1 MPAATG
7 KIRGKFQRVPGF
19 MIGRYA
25 TSRGFIS
32 MQRQLVRAPARLKR
46 LLQLTAIVVT
56 YYTGAL
62 WLYTW
67 LALRGRAV
75 VLTYHRVLPSE
86 RQRNSFSSNAIVV
99 TPETFELHLKFIR
112 RFLRPV
118 TPVEFMRRLCGGE
131 PIESR
136 TCLVTFDDGWYDNM
150 EYALP
155 LLRKYGVPAVLFV
168 PTDFPGGDRYFWY
181 DRLSRLLFYARQHHG
196 VADDLLER
204 LGAREMLTMNER
216 DARQAIRSI
225 ISNLRSLPESAIH
238 DAIQQLQSALSRAR
252 PDLCLRGED
261 YFLTWQQLGALSK
274 SEVFFI
280 GSHAVTHTAMTEID
294 LERVSEEL
302 LRSKAEIK
310 QRLEVD
316 PALFAYPNGNVNAQ
330 IADRVRDAGYALA
343 FTTEVGFVSKGC
355 SPWLLR
361 RINMFEYAAASRRTL
376 LARIAGLN

>member
-1 MPAATG
+1 
-7 KIRGKFQRVPGF
+7 

-32 MQRQLVRAPARLKR
+32 MQRHLVRAPARLRR
-46 LLQLTAIVVT
+46 LVQLTAIVVT

-62 WLYTW
+62 WIYAW
-67 LALRGRAV
+67 LAMRGKGV

-86 RQRNSFSSNAIVV
+86 RQRDSFSSNAIVV

-118 TPVEFMRRLCGGE
+118 TPAEFTRKLASAE
-131 PIESR
+131 PFESR
-136 TCLVTFDDGWYDNM
+136 TCLVTFDDGWHDNM

-181 DRLSRLLFYARQHHG
+181 DRLSRLLFYARQHRG
-196 VADDLLER
+196 MADELFDR
-204 LGAREMLTMNER
+204 LGARHVLTMDER
-216 DARQAIRSI
+216 GAREAIRSI
-225 ISNLRSLPESAIH
+225 ISNLRSEPETVISNAMKE
-238 DAIQQLQSALSRAR
+238 LEVALSRAQ
-252 PDLCLRGED
+252 PGLCLRGED
-261 YFLTWQQLGALSK
+261 YFMTWQQLAALAK

-280 GSHAVTHTAMTEID
+280 GSHAVTHTSMTEID
-294 LERVSEEL
+294 LETVSEEL
-302 LRSKAEIK
+302 TRSKTEIQ
-310 QRLEVD
+310 QRLDVE

-343 FTTEVGFVSKGC
+343 FTTEVGFVSTSC

-361 RINMFEYAAASRRTL
+361 RINMFEYAAGSRRTL

>member
-1 MPAATG
+1 
-7 KIRGKFQRVPGF
+7 

-32 MQRQLVRAPARLKR
+32 MQRHLVRAPARMKR

-67 LALRGRAV
+67 LALRGKAV

-86 RQRNSFSSNAIVV
+86 RQRDSFSSNAIVV

-118 TPVEFMRRLCGGE
+118 TPAEFTRRLSSGE
-131 PIESR
+131 PFESR

-181 DRLSRLLFYARQHHG
+181 DRLSRLLFYARQHYG
-196 VADDLLER
+196 MSDELLDR

-225 ISNLRSLPESAIH
+225 ISNLRSAPESVIDNAIEE
-238 DAIQQLQSALSRAR
+238 LQAALSRTQ

-261 YFLTWQQLGALSK
+261 YFLTWQQLAALSK

-280 GSHAVTHTAMTEID
+280 GSHAATHTAMTDID
-294 LERVSEEL
+294 LDTVSEEL
-302 LRSKAEIK
+302 IRSKTEIQ
-310 QRLEVD
+310 QRLDVE

-330 IADRVRDAGYALA
+330 IASRVRDAGYALA
-343 FTTEVGFVSKGC
+343 FTTQVGFVSASC

-361 RINMFEYAAASRRTL
+361 RINMFEYAAGSRRTL